1 MHERHGVLLQ
11 PLCVRGGD
19 TFETWAA
26 AGAKTVPQCLRNLG
40 DSCGSDSECCGGGGD
55 GRWDG
60 GVRCSSQTSSC
71 CASTATTTSADGGA
85 CGTDGGG
92 CSYCTTTDDCCDF
105 MDASSEG
112 VVCVSTSD
120 EATFAGVTVA
130 SGYGRCIRC
139 VDFGLVVIEGEGEVC
154 CGCRISDAADSCIRE
169 DGEDGSSRVTCC
181 MENGL
186 SCSSNSEC
194 CTGYC
199 DAVTATCNAT
209 PSGAADDFVRGGLFY
224 MGVARQTDLGNSRSF
239 ATSYENNTM
248 KSGQAPL
255 WQLAFSPFQRS
266 NVSSDGDGTTVS
278 SSPLN
283 AMYVVAR
290 NGLRGAPLSGGSN
303 KTTSPEFPEPLT
315 DCMLFG
321 FVPLSSYL
329 TTYGD
334 ANKSA
339 VDPLDFLLVARVPW
353 TKKYVWLIRV
363 YHKVDTEYSE
373 GTTYHDASDSYM
385 NRVYATSNYSG
396 WKAYPYLST
405 DWKSIFSRVT
415 LHMEDFVV
423 RIMKNDTVNV
433 TRDFVKNDDGGS
445 FGFVAQE
452 NSTKDLGGST
462 TSFTGP
468 DDAAYYYEL
477 FTPYAPAGDTES
489 QECYVRAGTDT
500 KGETHAALHGIGFA
514 SRFGPGPILS
524 SWMQYN
530 TASDLMCTNSVKRTT
545 LTVPSPADTT
555 YPHTTN
561 FYQCSLPDNYTD
573 EVFGNKK
580 DLCPYRN
587 MVAYGDA
594 CFWNG
599 SANEVCTSDYAC
611 LYLGSSV
618 PPIAPCGVDG
628 KCPAP
633 TSVTDTYTF
642 SMTTEFGVPAAE
654 KSVTKKDIGNV
665 YQTDSVFSGPGSKAA
680 KETGML
686 CGKPWT
692 ASVDTS
698 SGTPTIVPI
707 LDTTFA
713 KTVFYLMPYGIVQT
727 DDATAHATACPLLFD
742 PDPRGTL
749 YPTQAI
755 GVDGLIDYPFRYD
768 TTSTDYERD
777 PTMVDG
783 GRDGDWITG
792 SSATALDLNVLQSEN
807 FAFKLATA
815 TDMVDHAAGNEG
827 PVSAIHYCTTCAQA
841 SNNNEAAYTSGQ
853 DEHFYVG
860 YQPWPRLSSSAENN
874 TKYFSADMS
883 HQMDFRDS
891 MSRFY
896 SYEKVKLIYDPDTDP
911 KDTMIYPS
919 FIPALREVDDT
930 STVLSTYKR
939 SMITVPPKMIWTHR
953 DALHQPTA
961 VALTEAQGSTVLL
974 SGPST
979 AEQVEVADAGDGCGS
994 VTSSTGCSNT
1004 WADTGGGAITPC
1016 TLASSDFGYPYC
1028 DSTGMTSDP
1037 AACGEESIFHPFTS
1051 SYYTSTVLCASN
1063 YQASTNYFAGVSEV
1077 SAAKGND
1084 LAILTTAASHDRDAS
1099 AALWLA
1105 QTLMYRVEAIFKLSD
1120 TRSLDKLWY
1129 QCSSSAGCSAVSSAF
1144 PNRSIYLQ
1152 PHIRQSDVITDLT
1165 GGSFDLDADWSEIQ
1179 FQRKYN
1185 RLFNWSSVLVLDAHS
1200 SGYGSTT
1207 TPLVEAS
1214 CANTKDH
1221 NISKLMTKSGTIDGT
1236 NYDRDGRAAAFATG
1250 YFSRTYN
1257 EPFLWYDT
1265 LQTTY
1270 TKWTSNKE
1278 AVISS
1283 FLGALNP
1290 YQDFIENGVGA
1301 SFTKYDACGSEELSS
1316 GNQMNCAF
1324 SYFHEETSAPEAS
1337 TALPSYV
1344 SNYNVNGLRST
1355 VDPEYAKPKIQD
1367 VVASR
1372 LYRSATSLT
1381 DMEGGCVKTGDTPLG
1396 DGTICCSLQDPDD
1409 DTGLCTCVG
1418 RNEPCSVNANC
1429 CQSANTDAIDVCVN
1443 GVCCTGTE
1451 MNDDNQII
1459 IRMPTQGEGMSYSYP
1474 TSD

>member
-1 MHERHGVLLQ
+1 
-11 PLCVRGGD
+11 
-19 TFETWAA
+19 
-26 AGAKTVPQCLRNLG
+26 
-40 DSCGSDSECCGGGGD
+40 
-55 GRWDG
+55 
-60 GVRCSSQTSSC
+60 
-71 CASTATTTSADGGA
+71 
-85 CGTDGGG
+85 
-92 CSYCTTTDDCCDF
+92 
-105 MDASSEG
+105 
-112 VVCVSTSD
+112 
-120 EATFAGVTVA
+120 
-130 SGYGRCIRC
+130 
-139 VDFGLVVIEGEGEVC
+139 
-154 CGCRISDAADSCIRE
+154 
-169 DGEDGSSRVTCC
+169 
-181 MENGL
+181 
-186 SCSSNSEC
+186 
-194 CTGYC
+194 
-199 DAVTATCNAT
+199 
-209 PSGAADDFVRGGLFY
+209 
-224 MGVARQTDLGNSRSF
+224 
-239 ATSYENNTM
+239 
-248 KSGQAPL
+248 
-255 WQLAFSPFQRS
+255 
-266 NVSSDGDGTTVS
+266 
-278 SSPLN
+278 
-283 AMYVVAR
+283 
-290 NGLRGAPLSGGSN
+290 
-303 KTTSPEFPEPLT
+303 
-315 DCMLFG
+315 MLFG

-334 ANKSA
+334 AGKSA
-339 VDPLDFLLVARVPW
+339 VDSLDFLLVARVPW

-363 YHKVDTEYSE
+363 YHKVDAEYTE
-373 GTTYHDASDSYM
+373 GMTYHDASDYYT

-405 DWKSIFSRVT
+405 DWKSIFSRVA
-415 LHMEDFVV
+415 MYREDFVV
-423 RIMKNDTVNV
+423 RLMQNNTAVGSRTLVDNS
-433 TRDFVKNDDGGS
+433 NAAS
-445 FGFVAQE
+445 FGFVAQK
-452 NSTKDLGGST
+452 NSTKDLGTST
-462 TSFTGP
+462 TTSTTLFTGP

-477 FTPYAPAGDTES
+477 FIPYAPAAETES
-489 QECYVRAGTDT
+489 QECYVRAGTDAN
-500 KGETHAALHGIGFA
+500 GTHAALHGIGFA
-514 SRFGPGPILS
+514 SRFGPGPIEKS

-530 TASDLMCTNSVKRTT
+530 TASDLMCTNSVKQTT
-545 LTVPSPADTT
+545 LTVGSAADPIYPQTT
-555 YPHTTN
+555 H
-561 FYQCSLPDNYTD
+561 FYQCALPDNYTD
-573 EVFGNKK
+573 EVFGNKQ

-587 MVAYGDA
+587 MVTYGDA

-599 SANEVCTSDYAC
+599 SATEVCTSDYAC
-611 LYLGSSV
+611 IYLGGSEASSV
-618 PPIAPCGVDG
+618 PIMPCGPDG
-628 KCPAP
+628 KCPAL
-633 TSVTDTYTF
+633 VTTNTTTYTF
-642 SMTTEFGVPAAE
+642 SMTTVFGSPEAE
-654 KSVTKKDIGNV
+654 KSVTKTLSTNV
-665 YQTDSVFSGPGSKAA
+665 YENVYETDSVFSGPGSKAA

-692 ASVDTS
+692 ASVDTGS
-698 SGTPTIVPI
+698 DPPTIAPI

-713 KTVFYLMPYGIVQT
+713 KTVFYFMPYGIVQT
-727 DDATAHATACPLLFD
+727 DDGTADATACPLLFD
-742 PDPRGTL
+742 PDPKGTL

-815 TDMVDHAAGNEG
+815 TDMVDYAAGNED
-827 PVSAIHYCTTCAQA
+827 PVSTIHYCTTCAQA
-841 SNNNEAAYTSGQ
+841 SNNNEAAYTSGR

-860 YQPWPRLSSSAENN
+860 YQPWPRLSSSADK

-896 SYEKVKLIYDPDTDP
+896 SYEKVKLIYDPDTDLT
-911 KDTMIYPS
+911 DTMIYPS

-930 STVLSTYKR
+930 STVLSTFKR

-979 AEQVEVADAGDGCGS
+979 AEQVAVADTGRYCGS
-994 VTSSTGCSNT
+994 IVSLTECSNT
-1004 WADTGGGAITPC
+1004 WADTGGGAIIPC
-1016 TLASSDFGYPYC
+1016 TPASSDFGYPYC
-1028 DSTGMTSDP
+1028 DFTGMTSDSG
-1037 AACGEESIFHPFTS
+1037 ACDESTGSFHPFTS
-1051 SYYTSTVLCASN
+1051 SYYSSDSDELCASN
-1063 YQASTNYFAGVSEV
+1063 YQASSNYFAGVPEV
-1077 SAAKGND
+1077 SAAQGND
-1084 LAILTTAASHDRDAS
+1084 LGILTTAASHDRDAS

-1105 QTLMYRVEAIFKLSD
+1105 QTLMYRVEAIFKLDD
-1120 TRSLDKLWY
+1120 TKSLDKLWY
-1129 QCSSSAGCSAVSSAF
+1129 QCSSSAGCGAVSSAF
-1144 PNRSIYLQ
+1144 PSRSIYLQ

-1165 GGSFDLDADWSEIQ
+1165 GGSFDLDADSSEIQ

-1185 RLFNWSSVLVLDAHS
+1185 RLFNWSSLLVLDAHS

-1265 LQTTY
+1265 LQTAY

-1283 FLGALNP
+1283 FLGVLNP

-1301 SFTKYDACGSEELSS
+1301 SFTKYDACGSEEISS

-1324 SYFHEETSAPEAS
+1324 SYFHEETQEGSKG
-1337 TALPSYV
+1337 LPNYV
-1344 SNYNVNGLRST
+1344 LNYNVNGLRSI
-1355 VDPEYAKPKIQD
+1355 VDPADAKPKILD

-1409 DTGLCTCVG
+1409 TGVCTCVG
-1418 RNEPCSVNANC
+1418 YKGQCSVNANC
-1429 CQSANTDAIDVCVN
+1429 CQTEKTDAIDVCVN
-1443 GVCCTGTE
+1443 GVCWTGT
-1451 MNDDNQII
+1451 DDQIGVPTQGEG
-1459 IRMPTQGEGMSYSYP
+1459 MPTQGEGMSYSYP
-1474 TSD
+1474 TYCELFPDQCQ